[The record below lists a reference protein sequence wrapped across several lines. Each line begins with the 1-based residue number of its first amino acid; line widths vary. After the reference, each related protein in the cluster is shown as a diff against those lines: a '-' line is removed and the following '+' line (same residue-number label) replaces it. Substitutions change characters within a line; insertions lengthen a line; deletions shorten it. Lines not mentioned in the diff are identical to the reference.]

1 MLRPFARS
9 YGTLRALRRA
19 IPLLAG
25 CAALLCAVPAAAQL
39 RPVHH
44 TGSRVRIGT
53 FPTLTGSAQRVR
65 VIVGLAAQPLAVRGG
80 RGLLAAGARRK
91 LDVRSASARAYLHLL
106 ERQQAH
112 AVVRIRAAIP
122 EARIGRRFTIL
133 LNALTVSLPAARLP
147 ALFATR
153 GITKIYPSVAYT
165 LALDHSPS
173 VIGSDILRRSTAADG
188 TGIKIAVVDDGI
200 DQSNPFFNPAGFSY
214 PAGFPKGAQKWTTPK
229 VIVAKVF
236 PGPNAGNPG
245 RLAVDPASSFHG
257 THVAGIAAGVSGT
270 TAPAGADHPTVTG
283 LSGVAPR
290 AWLGNYRVFTVPTPI
305 GHVAN
310 TPEIIAAFE
319 AAVKDGMDVV
329 NFSGGGPQIDPAN
342 DALIQAVHDLAAAGV
357 VPVISAG
364 NDRDDFGTGS
374 AGSPGTAPDAIS
386 VAAVSNTHVF
396 AAALD
401 VTAAGAPSFLHGIPF
416 QGANSERAPTAWTST
431 DQTLVDVGA
440 ITGTDGKLVERHL
453 CGPPGQLN
461 RPVGTLPPGSLNG
474 SIALVDRGLCALQE
488 KALQAKAAGATGIV
502 FADNRE
508 GEANVLPIRPA
519 VPGGS
524 IANLDT
530 ARLRAYLA
538 AHGGRTQIRVGRDH
552 LELETGRSGVITSFS
567 SAGPTAF
574 GHDLSPDVSAPG
586 GQILSSTL
594 PRVDASRFAVFDGT
608 SMAAPHVTGAVALL
622 LQLHRGWTVAEVK
635 SALVSTAAPAWAD
648 TARMREAPVTLEGG
662 GLVALPSAADP
673 QIFTSPSSLS
683 FDDLSVSHVDAA
695 KGLLVRITDEGNGA
709 GTWTVRLA
717 AQSATPGTSIDLPG
731 VVTLPPGG
739 EAELPVVV
747 HASAAAPAGEDY
759 GFVVLQKGT
768 ITRRVPY
775 LFLVDSPA
783 LATETAVPLL
793 RTQIGTTSGDANVVN
808 AYRYPVAPFGNQ
820 PDRKPMQEDGAEK
833 LYVTALDRPA
843 VNIGVSMLDRET
855 GARID
860 PFFLGAKDESTVQ
873 GVAGTPVDVNALTYD
888 YLAPVGAAGASF
900 PRQGRYYVA
909 VDSPRDPFT
918 GARLVGQYILR
929 SWVNDVTPPSLHL
942 LTTRVSAGR
951 PTLVFRS
958 LDTQAGVDPA
968 SLAIG
973 YKGVLIAAGF
983 YDWQTGLAVF
993 PLPASVPVLAAGKT
1007 VRTTM
1012 ISSDYQE
1019 AKNIDTIG
1027 PSIMPNTRGS
1037 TAARHV
1043 VRGVAVDWLTPSTG
1057 ACVRKGTRAV
1067 VAASA
1072 PGRVTSVR
1080 FALDG
1085 KQFAVDRTG
1094 VQGIWSVGVTAAKQG
1109 AHTLTATAVTANG
1122 GRAAAPRKVRLCH
1135 A

>member
-1 MLRPFARS
+1 
-9 YGTLRALRRA
+9 LRRA
-19 IPLLAG
+19 IPLLAS
-25 CAALLCAVPAAAQL
+25 CAALVCAVPAAAQL

-44 TGSRVRIGT
+44 TGPRVRAD
-53 FPTLTGSAQRVR
+53 TLPARTGSAQRVR
-65 VIVGLAAQPLAVRGG
+65 VIVDLALPPLSARGG
-80 RGLLAAGARRK
+80 RGLFAATARRK
-91 LDVRSASARAYLHLL
+91 LDVRSASARAYLSLL

-112 AVVRIRAAIP
+112 VAAQIRTAIP
-122 EARIGRRFTIL
+122 QARIGRRFTIL
-133 LNALTVSLPAARLP
+133 LNALTVSLPAAKLP
-147 ALFATR
+147 ALVATPAV
-153 GITKIYPSVAYT
+153 TKLYPSVAYT
-165 LALDHSPS
+165 LALDRSPS
-173 VIGSDILRRSTAADG
+173 IIGADVLRRTTSADG

-214 PAGFPKGAQKWTTPK
+214 PAGFPKGATKWTTPK

-236 PGPNAGNPG
+236 PGPNAGVPG
-245 RLAVDPASSFHG
+245 RLAVDPDSSFHG

-270 TAPAGADHPTVTG
+270 TAPAGGDHPTVTG

-319 AAVKDGMDVV
+319 EAVKDGMDVV

-342 DALIQAVHDLAAAGV
+342 DALVEAVHDLAAAGV

-396 AAALD
+396 ADPLD
-401 VTAAGAPSFLHGIPF
+401 VTAAGAPGFLHGIPF
-416 QGANSERAPTAWTST
+416 QGANNEPPPSAWSSA

-453 CGPPGQLN
+453 CGPPGNLD

-474 SIALVDRGLCALQE
+474 AIALVDRGLCPLQE
-488 KALQAKAAGATGIV
+488 KAQQAKAAGAAGIV

-508 GEANVLPIRPA
+508 GEANVLPISPA
-519 VPGGS
+519 VPGGT
-524 IANLDT
+524 IANLD
-530 ARLRAYLA
+530 AAHLRDYLA

-622 LQLHRGWTVAEVK
+622 LQLHRGWTVGQIK
-635 SALVSTAAPAWAD
+635 SALVSTAGPAYAD
-648 TARMREAPVTLEGG
+648 TARTREAPVTLEGG
-662 GLVALPSAADP
+662 GLVALPGAADP
-673 QIFTSPSSLS
+673 EIFTSPSSLS
-683 FDDLSVSHVDAA
+683 FEDLNVLRNDAA
-695 KGLLVRITDEGNGA
+695 RGLLVRISDAGTGG

-731 VVTLPPGG
+731 IVTVPPGG
-739 EAELPVVV
+739 EAVLPVVA
-747 HASAAAPAGEDY
+747 HAAAGSPAGEDY

-768 ITRRVPY
+768 VTRRVPY
-775 LFLVDSPA
+775 LFLVDHPA
-783 LATETAVPLL
+783 LASATAIPLR
-793 RTQIGTTSGDANVVN
+793 RTQSGTTSGDENAVT

-820 PDRKPMQEDGAEK
+820 PDQPPMREDGAEK
-833 LYVTALDRPA
+833 LYVTSLDRPA
-843 VNIGVSMLDRET
+843 VNIGVSILDRAT
-855 GARID
+855 GVRVD
-860 PFFLGAKDESTVQ
+860 PFYLGAKDESTMQ
-873 GVAGTPVDVNALTYD
+873 GFAGTPVDVNALTYN

-909 VDSPRDPFT
+909 VDSPRDQFT
-918 GARLVGQYILR
+918 GASLAGQYVLR
-929 SWVNDVTPPSLHL
+929 SWVNDVSPPSLQL

-958 LDTQAGVDPA
+958 LDTQSGVDPA
-968 SLAIG
+968 SLTIG
-973 YKGVLIAAGF
+973 YKGVLIAVGS
-983 YDWQTGLAVF
+983 YDWQTGIAVF
-993 PLPASVPVLAAGKT
+993 PLPTSVPTLAAGTT
-1007 VRTTM
+1007 VRTKM
-1012 ISSDYQE
+1012 IASDYQE

-1027 PSIMPNTRGS
+1027 PSIMPNTRTSFAGM
-1037 TAARHV
+1037 RV
-1043 VRGVAVDWLTPSTG
+1043 VRGVAVDWLTPTAG
-1057 ACVRKGTRAV
+1057 ACVQSGTRV
-1067 VAASA
+1067 FVAASA
-1072 PGRVTSVR
+1072 PRRVTSVR
-1080 FALDG
+1080 FAVDG
-1085 KQFAVDRTG
+1085 RQFAVDRTG
-1094 VQGIWSVGVTAAKQG
+1094 DQGIWSARLPTLKQG
-1109 AHTLTATAVTANG
+1109 AHTLTAAAIVTNG
-1122 GRAAAPRKVRLCH
+1122 YVSERRKVRACRG
-1135 A
+1135 

>member
-1 MLRPFARS
+1 
-9 YGTLRALRRA
+9 LRRA
-19 IPLLAG
+19 IPLLAS
-25 CAALLCAVPAAAQL
+25 CAALVCAVPAAAQL

-44 TGSRVRIGT
+44 TGPRVRAD
-53 FPTLTGSAQRVR
+53 TLPARTGSAQRVR
-65 VIVGLAAQPLAVRGG
+65 VIVDLALPPLSARGG
-80 RGLLAAGARRK
+80 RGLFAATARRK
-91 LDVRSASARAYLHLL
+91 LDVRSASARAYLSLL

-112 AVVRIRAAIP
+112 VAAQIRTAIP
-122 EARIGRRFTIL
+122 QARIGRRFTIL
-133 LNALTVSLPAARLP
+133 LNALTVSLPAAKLP
-147 ALFATR
+147 ALVATPAV
-153 GITKIYPSVAYT
+153 TKLYPSVAYT
-165 LALDHSPS
+165 LALDRSPS
-173 VIGSDILRRSTAADG
+173 IIGADVLRRTTSADG

-214 PAGFPKGAQKWTTPK
+214 PAGFPKGATKWTTPK

-236 PGPNAGNPG
+236 PGPNAGVPG
-245 RLAVDPASSFHG
+245 RLAVDPDSSFHG

-270 TAPAGADHPTVTG
+270 TAPAGGDHPTVTG

-319 AAVKDGMDVV
+319 EAVKDGMDVV

-342 DALIQAVHDLAAAGV
+342 DALVEAVHDLAAAGV

-396 AAALD
+396 ADPLD
-401 VTAAGAPSFLHGIPF
+401 VTAAGAPGFLHGIPF
-416 QGANSERAPTAWTST
+416 QGANNEPPPSAWSSA

-453 CGPPGQLN
+453 CGPPGNLD

-474 SIALVDRGLCALQE
+474 AIALVDRGLCPLQE
-488 KALQAKAAGATGIV
+488 KAQQAKAAGAAGIV

-508 GEANVLPIRPA
+508 GEANVLPISPA
-519 VPGGS
+519 VPGGT
-524 IANLDT
+524 IANLD
-530 ARLRAYLA
+530 AAHLRDYLA

-622 LQLHRGWTVAEVK
+622 LQLHRGWTVGQIK
-635 SALVSTAAPAWAD
+635 SALVSTAGPAYAD
-648 TARMREAPVTLEGG
+648 TARTREAPVTLEGG
-662 GLVALPSAADP
+662 GLVALPGAADP
-673 QIFTSPSSLS
+673 EIFTSPSSLS
-683 FDDLSVSHVDAA
+683 FENLNVLRNDAA
-695 KGLLVRITDEGNGA
+695 RGLLVRISDAGTGG

-731 VVTLPPGG
+731 IVTVPPGG
-739 EAELPVVV
+739 EAVLPVVA
-747 HASAAAPAGEDY
+747 HAAAGSPAGEDY

-768 ITRRVPY
+768 VTRRVPY
-775 LFLVDSPA
+775 LFLVDHPA
-783 LATETAVPLL
+783 LASATAIPLR
-793 RTQIGTTSGDANVVN
+793 RTQSGTTSGDENAVT

-820 PDRKPMQEDGAEK
+820 PDQPPMREDGAEK
-833 LYVTALDRPA
+833 LYVTSLDRPA
-843 VNIGVSMLDRET
+843 VNIGVSILDRAT
-855 GARID
+855 GVRVD
-860 PFFLGAKDESTVQ
+860 PFYLGAKDESTMQ
-873 GVAGTPVDVNALTYD
+873 GFAGTPVDVNALTYN

-909 VDSPRDPFT
+909 VDSPRDQFT
-918 GARLVGQYILR
+918 GASLAGQYVLR
-929 SWVNDVTPPSLHL
+929 SWVNDVSPPSLQL

-958 LDTQAGVDPA
+958 LDTQSGVDPA
-968 SLAIG
+968 SLTIG
-973 YKGVLIAAGF
+973 YKGVLIAVGS
-983 YDWQTGLAVF
+983 YDWQTGIAVF
-993 PLPASVPVLAAGKT
+993 PLPTSVPTLAAGTT
-1007 VRTTM
+1007 VRTKM
-1012 ISSDYQE
+1012 IASDYQE

-1027 PSIMPNTRGS
+1027 PSIMPNTRTSFAGM
-1037 TAARHV
+1037 RV
-1043 VRGVAVDWLTPSTG
+1043 VRGVAVDWLTPTAG
-1057 ACVRKGTRAV
+1057 ACVQSGTRV
-1067 VAASA
+1067 FVAASA
-1072 PGRVTSVR
+1072 PRRVTSVR
-1080 FALDG
+1080 FAVDG
-1085 KQFAVDRTG
+1085 RQFAVDRTG
-1094 VQGIWSVGVTAAKQG
+1094 DQGIWSARLPTLKQG
-1109 AHTLTATAVTANG
+1109 AHTLTAAAIVTNG
-1122 GRAAAPRKVRLCH
+1122 YVSERRKVRACRG
-1135 A
+1135 